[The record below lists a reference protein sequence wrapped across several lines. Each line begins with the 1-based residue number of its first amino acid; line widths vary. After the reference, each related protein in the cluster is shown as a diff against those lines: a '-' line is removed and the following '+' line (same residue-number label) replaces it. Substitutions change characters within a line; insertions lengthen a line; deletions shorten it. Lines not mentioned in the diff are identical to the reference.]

1 MHFRLFLVA
10 FLSFFVIS
18 QELDLKN
25 IDPNL
30 LKDLTP
36 EQIAAIQDNSF
47 FEENDDEPPKE
58 ETLQDKTD
66 ENNETLELQ
75 ETRFGYDFF
84 LKTPTTISPTQ
95 DLPVPNGYKISLQ
108 DEITVLLSGA
118 KDAQYDLKVNLDGSI
133 LFPELGSIS
142 VINQSLQEVR
152 SKISA
157 LVDQS
162 YVGVNVDVSVS
173 NLSAK
178 KITIVG
184 AVNVPG
190 TYLVNPFTTISNA
203 IAYAGGI
210 KEYASLRNIFLTKQN
225 GEKHSFDLYD
235 LLVDGDRTNDIVV
248 SAGDTIVV
256 NGTSNFVEI
265 NGSVIRPMI
274 YEYTESDSY
283 EDLIRFALGLNS
295 KADSNN
301 ISSIVVENG
310 RSYSQ
315 KAKFDEVIG
324 SKILLEVFVG
334 TDVTTDDKDL
344 FVTGN
349 GVTSGYFPASGENL
363 ADFLDELKFSSDIY
377 PFYAIYEQE
386 FNSGLSRK
394 ITAFSLADPSTYIN
408 LKATKNSRLFFYD
421 RDYILD
427 FYKTKVEASAED
439 ADPEIIEAAEA
450 YDEENPAL
458 QSDYA
463 QIFLPGN
470 NIRMPV
476 IGKLSP
482 KQIHLFL
489 GGTESIDLENVAV
502 ITTESSSSNSYNL
515 VFDSSNLV
523 AISFPP
529 VRQNLIEVSITGEVR
544 NPGTFLVSS
553 STKLTELYILSGGFL
568 PNSFQDGI
576 SLFRE
581 DVKEKQIKAL
591 REAKAILTDSLVQKS
606 TSVSE
611 RGAIDI
617 EAVLE
622 LADLVE
628 PTGRVAGDFSENS
641 DIANKFILKDGDII
655 IVPAVSVEVTVQGE
669 VLNSSSFIFDA
680 DMDYNDYIQASGG
693 YTSFADKRAAFIIR
707 ANGESTPVGNNIFSG
722 QADIYPGDTIVIP
735 RDLDQ
740 LEALPLISMATK
752 IISDIAFSAASLNAI
767 QD

>member
-25 IDPNL
+25 IDPDL

-58 ETLQDKTD
+58 ESLQDKTD
-66 ENNETLELQ
+66 ENNENLELQ

-225 GEKHSFDLYD
+225 EEKHSFDLYD

-283 EDLIRFALGLNS
+283 EDLIRFALGLSSN
-295 KADSNN
+295 ADSNN
-301 ISSIVVENG
+301 ITAIVVENG
-310 RSYSQ
+310 RSLSL
-315 KAKFDEVIG
+315 KTKSIEEVG
-324 SKILLEVFVG
+324 SKTLLEVFVG
-334 TDVTTDDKDL
+334 TQVITNDKDL
-344 FVTGN
+344 FVGGN
-349 GVTSGYFPASGENL
+349 GVTSGYFSVSRENL
-363 ADFLDELKFSSDIY
+363 SELLKELSFSSDIY

-386 FNSGLSRK
+386 LNRGLNRK
-394 ITAFSLADPSTYIN
+394 VTAFSLADPDTYKN
-408 LKATKNSRLFFYD
+408 LIATKNSKLFFYD
-421 RDYILD
+421 RDYIINS
-427 FYKTKVEASAED
+427 YEVKTLASGED
-439 ADPEIIEAAEA
+439 PDPYIIDAAEA

-458 QSDYA
+458 LSDYA

-470 NIRMPV
+470 NIRIPV

-489 GGTESIDLENVAV
+489 GGTESIDVENVAV
-502 ITTESSSSNSYNL
+502 ITTENSTSNSYEL
-515 VFDSSNLV
+515 MFDSSDLV

-529 VRQNLIEVSITGEVR
+529 IRQNLIEVSITGEVR
-544 NPGTFLVSS
+544 NPGKYLVSS
-553 STKLTELYILSGGFL
+553 STVLEELYILSGGFL
-568 PNSFQDGI
+568 ENSFSDGV
-576 SLFRE
+576 SLYRE

-606 TSVSE
+606 TNISE
-611 RGAIDI
+611 NGKVDI
-617 EAVLE
+617 EAILE

-628 PTGRVAGDFSENS
+628 PTGRVAGDFSEDSEIIKNL
-641 DIANKFILKDGDII
+641 ILKDGDVVE
-655 IVPAVSVEVTVQGE
+655 VPAISVEVTVQGE
-669 VLNSSSFIFDA
+669 VLNSSSFIFDS
-680 DMDYNDYIQASGG
+680 DMNYNDYIEASGG
-693 YTSFADKRAAFIIR
+693 YTSFANKRAAFIIR
-707 ANGESTPVGNNIFSG
+707 SNGESTPVGNNIFSG
-722 QADIYPGDTIVIP
+722 QAQIYAGDTIVIP
-735 RDLDQ
+735 RDLNQ